1 MGRSKGKAPQRP
13 EAPGRPA
20 SGEQESGSASAD
32 CAPSQ
37 ERRQGRGK
45 ARGARRVLEPATAGG
60 QGTPGRRKP
69 TAEGNGGC
77 TRPGTGQPMEGQERG
92 GSARRRGR
100 GPKDSREPGDS
111 RAGRGAEGS
120 LPRGEQT
127 GERGRCRRRGK
138 ARGPSARRGGGET
151 RSLGG
156 DMSGGDG
163 GSSCPD
169 SEAREA
175 RESGSQSGGAR
186 ELRPKSE
193 QTDTGSGGTQTGPES
208 ALELSERLSSDGPS
222 GNGRGSDEPPAEPRS
237 QEGSSGPGPQGATED
252 SGTDTNSSLEGAGP
266 GRDPRAAPGTASR
279 ATEAEPDR
287 KAAASSP
294 REGSRARVPWSWRAS
309 RDSRS
314 ARDARDNRTQ
324 AETEPRGA
332 GPGRT
337 EVSTARARCRQVGKV
352 VGKVQVAAGE
362 SEAGASGRDRPGDSA
377 PLVALVALRSLRAR
391 SPPGPAPQAAGP
403 RRADLKRRFPR
414 VARALGLL
422 GWLQRRLRR
431 AAGEGRGA
439 GQGAGEGRGAGP
451 AEGEGRGRGPG
462 LRRGLALRLA
472 GVAGLGRPPR
482 APPGDG
488 PSSPQVAE
496 TPGPDEPSEDQD
508 PTPDPKFAVVFPRI
522 HRAGRAS
529 SSRISEEAS
538 ADAPSGEGRVWAC
551 AEASGDSEGRRASG
565 EEADGLRRGS
575 LLGVTPP
582 AESPLDDS
590 GSSSEAEPETLEA
603 EAPVHW
609 AQGSE
614 PREDPGPGTAALLP
628 RLALETRL
636 RRERGPDAC
645 GSPRERWEPEDE
657 AEEALERDLEL
668 SLGPGLEAP
677 PSPGAEGRSLGAGL
691 EDTEDLARLRPMC
704 DSSVLLC
711 LKKRFHL
718 GRIYTFG
725 GPLLLALNPH
735 RPLPLFSPEVLASY
749 RPRKAPNTTPHIF
762 AIVASAYGLS
772 QSTGQG
778 TCILLSGQS
787 GSGKTEASK
796 RIVQFLSSLEQEQ
809 MRDRG
814 CQLDGVL
821 PLLSSFGHAKTVLNA
836 NASRFG
842 QVLCLCLQQPLGCM
856 HPGHPHPDSC
866 AHRGVVV
873 GASVS
878 HYLLETSRVVFQAQ
892 AERSFHVFYELLA
905 GLDPME
911 REQLS
916 LQGPETYYYIN
927 QGQACRLQGKEDA
940 QDFTGLVKALQVL
953 GLRPEEL
960 TTVWAVLASI
970 LQLGNI
976 CFSSSERESQEVAAV
991 SSWAE
996 IHTAARLLRV
1006 PPERLEGAVTR
1017 RVMETAYGQVWRSL
1031 PVESAI
1037 DARDALAKALY
1048 SRLFT
1053 WLLRRT
1059 NARLAPP
1066 GKGGSTDTVTVVDV
1080 YGFEALRVNGLEQL
1094 CNNLASERLQ
1104 LFSSQMLLAQEEE
1117 ECRREL
1123 LPWVPIPQPPWES
1136 CLDLLADQPHSLLSI
1151 LDAQTW
1157 LSQATDHTFLQKCHY
1172 HHGGHPCYAKPQ
1184 LPLPIFTVRHYAGT
1198 VTYQVHKF
1206 LNRNRDHLDPA
1217 VVEMLAQSRLQV
1229 LLLALSGP
1237 APLHSVPPF
1246 CPCLGTSAQGSRP
1259 QAPGTL
1265 GRGLSLPG
1273 SGRCEQAHL
1282 APQPAQPAL
1291 APQLVGS
1298 LFQEA
1303 EPPSGG
1309 GRGKPTLASHFQHSL
1324 GDLMAQLGR
1333 SHIYLIQCLNP
1344 NPGKHPGLFDV
1355 GHVAEQLRQAGIL
1368 EAVCAR
1374 SANFPVRVPFQ
1385 AFLAR
1390 FRALGTEGQGEPSD
1404 RERCGA
1410 ILSQVLGAK
1419 SPLCHLGAT
1428 QVLLQE
1434 PGWQQLQQHWAQRRS
1449 QMLLTLH
1456 RGLLTCISHQR
1467 LRLLPRMQARV
1478 HGLQARKRY
1487 LLRRAALGQLHT
1499 ILLVAR
1505 PLLWRRRRLQLGHW
1519 RGWHGGRASKK
1530 VPSMELGRLEIPA
1543 ELAVMLKTAEG
1554 RQHALAESITES
1566 LPPEVPARPSLTL
1579 PLDIDQFPFS
1589 SFVSI
1594 SFQEPSLPSPG
1605 QLLAKPLTRLNGE
1618 NPQHA
1623 LDINKVMLRLLGD
1636 GSLPPW
1642 QEQIMGEYLVRQGQ
1656 RRPGLRDEL
1665 FSQLVAQ
1672 LWHNPDEQ
1680 QSQRGWAL
1688 MAILLSAFPP
1698 MPTLQKP
1705 LLKFVSDQA
1714 PRGMAALCQH
1724 KLLGALEQMQLAPE
1738 SARAHPP
1745 TQLEW
1750 TAGRRRGRMALD
1762 VFTFNEECYSAEVES
1777 WTTGEQLAGWIL
1789 QSRGLE
1795 VPPRGW
1801 SMSLHSGDSWQD
1813 LAGCD
1818 FVLDLIGQTEDLGD
1832 PAGPHS
1838 YPITPRSLAE
1848 DIPPA
1853 PGVQAPSLPPGPP
1866 PGPAPTWP
1874 IRSHT
1879 DGSQTSGSLDGF
1891 LDHLFEPV
1899 LSGGNSDLEQG
1910 WALRGRM
1917 KGGGA
1922 MGPMQPGSYPM
1933 VYPGMV
1939 QMPGYQPAMMPA
1951 PMPMMPAMGAVP
1963 PMPAMVVPPQPQPQP
1978 LPPSVDARQL
1988 AVQQQNFINQQ
1999 ALILAQQMT
2008 TQAMT
2013 LSLEQQTQQ
2022 RRRQR
2027 QAPAQAPVPEAASP
2041 PPPPPP
2047 AITPKPK
2054 KPQVPQEEP
2063 EREPESVDGCLR
2075 QETLQEAED
2084 RPQRPK
2090 SFQQKRDY
2098 FQKMGQQ
2105 QIKVKMVKPPAKVQ
2119 IPQGEEQEEEEE
2131 EERPKAVP
2139 SPPPPP
2145 PPPQVVKKPLTQGG
2159 AKATKEAEAEPTQ
2172 EVGPGSDRLAQG
2184 RAVVRSSDPAPQRAE
2199 PSREIRNIIRMYQSR
2214 PGPVPEPVQ
2223 PSRRPP
2229 KNFMKKNNPK
2239 DEALAKLGING
2250 AYSSPAMLPPSPGKG
2265 PPPAVAPRPKASPRP
2280 GSSTTIKEKQA
2291 PLREVFGPTPP
2302 TAQAPPPPP
2311 APPLPL
2317 PGDLGTPSAEPRGST
2332 VPMGDQGVSTQLL
2345 VPSGSVCFSYASTSW
2360 KLFLRKEVFYPR
2372 ENFSHA
2378 YCLRLLCEQIL
2389 RDTFAK
2395 SCIRISQDE
2404 RRKMKHLLG
2413 DLEVG
2418 LESLDTTEDSV
2429 KKRIVVAARD
2439 NWANYFSR
2447 IFPVSGESGSD
2458 VQLLGVSH
2466 RGLRLL
2472 KVTQG
2477 PSFYPDQ
2484 LKTLCSY
2491 SFAEVLGVE
2500 CPDSSTLELSLKSEQ
2515 LVLHTARA
2523 SVIKAMVELFLRE
2536 LKKDSGYVIALR
2548 SYITDDSSLLS
2559 FHRGDLIKLLPVAT
2573 LEPGWQFGS
2582 TGGRSGLF
2590 PADIVQPAAAPDFS
2604 FSSEQRN
2611 GRHKSQLQRRE
2622 SGLAQWDRAPEHPTF
2637 PQSQAHSEDS
2647 EATSLPLS
2655 MAYLSVFTDSHNYT
2669 MQEFALRYFRKPQA
2683 LLHQTGGG
2691 AEQKAPASLVQYT
2704 KAPIQESL
2712 INLSDEG
2719 MNRQAVESFQALMQF
2734 MGDQSKPRGKGEMEL
2749 LYELLKLCQEEN
2761 LRDEIYCQV
2770 IKQVTGHPR
2779 PEHCARGWSFLSLL
2793 TGFFPPS
2800 TTLMPYLTK
2809 FLQDS
2814 GLSQELART
2823 SQEHL
2828 QRTVKYGGRRQLPFP
2843 GEMQAFLKG
2852 HTVRLVLIHLPGGVD
2867 YKTNIQ
2873 TFTVAGEVLEELCG
2887 QMSIMDPQEVQEFAL
2902 FLIKGEGELVRPLR
2916 PDEYLNSV
2924 MVDKDVSLHSRRL
2937 GWETQLHFDNPTY
2950 ISTHYSQVLR
2960 DYLQGKLLVS
2970 AQAEDLLARLAAL
2983 QHLSRAFEDTPSEQD
2998 LLAYLPKTL
3007 QWQVRRATIR
3017 MLMGQ
3022 ELRRL
3027 KGCTSQ
3033 EAQTSF
3039 IAPPS
3044 PEAVRQLP
3052 LFGYTVYVVL
3062 RVSEVALPGP
3072 GFLGLNRQH
3081 IILMDPSSQKLCCSV
3096 ALRELQR
3103 IHLLSPL
3110 EEQGSPGLELN
3121 YGSADSPRTIWF
3133 ELPQAQELKHT
3144 IAFLMHSGIAS
3155 D

>member
-60 QGTPGRRKP
+60 QGTPDRRKP

-77 TRPGTGQPMEGQERG
+77 TRPGTGPPMEGQERG

-156 DMSGGDG
+156 DTSGGDG

-169 SEAREA
+169 SEAPEA

-208 ALELSERLSSDGPS
+208 ALELGERLSSDGPR

-252 SGTDTNSSLEGAGP
+252 SGTDTDSTLEGAGP
-266 GRDPRAAPGTASR
+266 GREPRAAPGTASR

-294 REGSRARVPWSWRAS
+294 REGSRARAPWSWRAS

-403 RRADLKRRFPR
+403 RRADLKWRFLR

-422 GWLQRRLRR
+422 RWLQRRLRR
-431 AAGEGRGA
+431 VAGEGRGA

-462 LRRGLALRLA
+462 LRRRLALRLA

-529 SSRISEEAS
+529 SSQISEEAS

-551 AEASGDSEGRRASG
+551 AEASWDSEGRRASG

-636 RRERGPDAC
+636 RRERGPDAG

-796 RIVQFLSSLEQEQ
+796 KIVQFLSSLEQEQ

-1217 VVEMLAQSRLQV
+1217 VVEMLAQS
-1229 LLLALSGP
+1229 
-1237 APLHSVPPF
+1237 
-1246 CPCLGTSAQGSRP
+1246 
-1259 QAPGTL
+1259 
-1265 GRGLSLPG
+1265 SL
-1273 SGRCEQAHL
+1273 
-1282 APQPAQPAL
+1282 
-1291 APQLVGS
+1291 QLVGS

-1309 GRGKPTLASHFQHSL
+1309 GRGKPTLASRFQHSL

-1390 FRALGTEGQGEPSD
+1390 SCCRSRAGSSCSSTGPSGARRCCSPCTEASSPASPTSASASCHGCRLVCMGSRPVAWPLLLLLLSARGFTGPGQPLHSCLGLEDSGTG
-1404 RERCGA
+1404 C
-1410 ILSQVLGAK
+1410 K
-1419 SPLCHLGAT
+1419 F
-1428 QVLLQE
+1428 
-1434 PGWQQLQQHWAQRRS
+1434 
-1449 QMLLTLH
+1449 
-1456 RGLLTCISHQR
+1456 GLLATPS
-1467 LRLLPRMQARV
+1467 PAS
-1478 HGLQARKRY
+1478 RKRY

-1519 RGWHGGRASKK
+1519 CGWHGGRASEK

-1554 RQHALAESITES
+1554 RQHAVAESITES

-1801 SMSLHSGDSWQD
+1801 SVSLHSGDSWQD

-1866 PGPAPTWP
+1866 PGPAPTRP

-1933 VYPGMV
+1933 MYPGMV

-1951 PMPMMPAMGAVP
+1951 PMPMMPAMGVVP

-2098 FQKMGQQ
+2098 FQRMGQQ
-2105 QIKVKMVKPPAKVQ
+2105 QIKVKTVKPPAKVQ

-2404 RRKMKHLLG
+2404 RRKMKQLLG

-2439 NWANYFSR
+2439 NCANYFSR
-2447 IFPVSGESGSD
+2447 IFPVLGESGSD

-2611 GRHKSQLQRRE
+2611 GRHKSQLQHRE
-2622 SGLAQWDRAPEHPTF
+2622 SGLWDRAPE
-2637 PQSQAHSEDS
+2637 SQAHSEDS
-2647 EATSLPLS
+2647 EATSLPPS

-2983 QHLSRAFEDTPSEQD
+2983 QHLSRAFQDTPSEQD

-3039 IAPPS
+3039 I
-3044 PEAVRQLP
+3044 EAVRQLP

-3144 IAFLMHSGIAS
+3144 ITFLMHSGIAS

>member
-237 QEGSSGPGPQGATED
+237 REGSSGPGPQGATED

-403 RRADLKRRFPR
+403 RRADLKRRFLR

-422 GWLQRRLRR
+422 RWLQRRLRR

-462 LRRGLALRLA
+462 LRLGLALRLA

-551 AEASGDSEGRRASG
+551 AEASWDSEGRRASG

-691 EDTEDLARLRPMC
+691 EDTEDLAQLRPMC

-836 NASRFG
+836 NGSRFG

-1066 GKGGSTDTVTVVDV
+1066 GKGGSTDTITVVDV

-1217 VVEMLAQSRLQV
+1217 VVEMLAQSRLQ
-1229 LLLALSGP
+1229 
-1237 APLHSVPPF
+1237 
-1246 CPCLGTSAQGSRP
+1246 
-1259 QAPGTL
+1259 
-1265 GRGLSLPG
+1265 
-1273 SGRCEQAHL
+1273 
-1282 APQPAQPAL
+1282 
-1291 APQLVGS
+1291 LVGS

-1309 GRGKPTLASHFQHSL
+1309 GRGKPTLASRFQHSL
-1324 GDLMAQLGR
+1324 GDLMAQLG
-1333 SHIYLIQCLNP
+1333 
-1344 NPGKHPGLFDV
+1344 
-1355 GHVAEQLRQAGIL
+1355 
-1368 EAVCAR
+1368 
-1374 SANFPVRVPFQ
+1374 
-1385 AFLAR
+1385 R

-1428 QVLLQE
+1428 QPSPLP
-1434 PGWQQLQQHWAQRRS
+1434 PGPAAGAGLAAAAAALGPAALADVAHPAPRPPHLHLPPAPPPPATDAGSCAWAPGQDS
-1449 QMLLTLH
+1449 GTGCKF
-1456 RGLLTCISHQR
+1456 GLLATPS
-1467 LRLLPRMQARV
+1467 PAS
-1478 HGLQARKRY
+1478 RKRY

-1519 RGWHGGRASKK
+1519 RGWHGGRASEK

-1801 SMSLHSGDSWQD
+1801 SVSLHSGDSWQD

-1866 PGPAPTWP
+1866 PGPAPTQP

-2027 QAPAQAPVPEAASP
+2027 QAPAQAPVAEAASP

-2047 AITPKPK
+2047 AIIPKPK

-2075 QETLQEAED
+2075 ETLQEAED

-2265 PPPAVAPRPKASPRP
+2265 PPPAVAPRPKASPQP

-2611 GRHKSQLQRRE
+2611 GQHKSQLQRRE

-3039 IAPPS
+3039 I
-3044 PEAVRQLP
+3044 EAVRQLP

>member
-60 QGTPGRRKP
+60 QGTPDRRKP

-77 TRPGTGQPMEGQERG
+77 TRPGTGPPMEGQERG

-156 DMSGGDG
+156 DTSGGDG

-169 SEAREA
+169 SEAPEA

-208 ALELSERLSSDGPS
+208 ALELGERLSSDGPR

-252 SGTDTNSSLEGAGP
+252 SGTDTDSTLEGAGP
-266 GRDPRAAPGTASR
+266 GREPRAAPGTASR

-294 REGSRARVPWSWRAS
+294 REGSRARAPWSWRAS

-403 RRADLKRRFPR
+403 RRADLKWRFLR

-422 GWLQRRLRR
+422 RWLQRRLRR
-431 AAGEGRGA
+431 VAGEGRGA

-462 LRRGLALRLA
+462 LRRRLALRLA

-551 AEASGDSEGRRASG
+551 AEASWDSEGRRASG

-636 RRERGPDAC
+636 RRERGPDAG

-796 RIVQFLSSLEQEQ
+796 KIVQFLSSLEQEQ

-1217 VVEMLAQSRLQV
+1217 VVEMLAQS
-1229 LLLALSGP
+1229 
-1237 APLHSVPPF
+1237 
-1246 CPCLGTSAQGSRP
+1246 
-1259 QAPGTL
+1259 
-1265 GRGLSLPG
+1265 SL
-1273 SGRCEQAHL
+1273 
-1282 APQPAQPAL
+1282 
-1291 APQLVGS
+1291 QLVGS

-1309 GRGKPTLASHFQHSL
+1309 GRGKPTLASRFQHSL

-1355 GHVAEQLRQAGIL
+1355 GHVAEQLHQAGIL

-1390 FRALGTEGQGEPSD
+1390 SCCRSRAGSSCSSTGPSGARRCCSPCTEASSPASPTSASASCHGCRLVCMGSRPVAWPLLLLLLSARGFTGPGQPLHSCLGLEDSGTG
-1404 RERCGA
+1404 C
-1410 ILSQVLGAK
+1410 K
-1419 SPLCHLGAT
+1419 F
-1428 QVLLQE
+1428 
-1434 PGWQQLQQHWAQRRS
+1434 
-1449 QMLLTLH
+1449 
-1456 RGLLTCISHQR
+1456 GLLATPS
-1467 LRLLPRMQARV
+1467 PAS
-1478 HGLQARKRY
+1478 RKRY

-1519 RGWHGGRASKK
+1519 CGWHGGRASEK

-1554 RQHALAESITES
+1554 RQHAVAESITES

-1801 SMSLHSGDSWQD
+1801 SVSLHSGDSWQD

-1866 PGPAPTWP
+1866 PGPAPTRP

-1933 VYPGMV
+1933 MYPGMV

-1951 PMPMMPAMGAVP
+1951 PMPMMPAMGVVP

-2063 EREPESVDGCLR
+2063 EQEPESVDGCLR
-2075 QETLQEAED
+2075 ETLQEAED

-2098 FQKMGQQ
+2098 FQRMGQQ
-2105 QIKVKMVKPPAKVQ
+2105 QIKVKTVKPPAKVQ

-2184 RAVVRSSDPAPQRAE
+2184 RAVVCSSDPAPQRAE

-2404 RRKMKHLLG
+2404 RRKMKQLLG

-2439 NWANYFSR
+2439 NCANYFSR

-2611 GRHKSQLQRRE
+2611 GRHKSQLQHRE
-2622 SGLAQWDRAPEHPTF
+2622 SGLWDRAPE
-2637 PQSQAHSEDS
+2637 SQAHSEDS
-2647 EATSLPLS
+2647 EATSLPPS

-2983 QHLSRAFEDTPSEQD
+2983 QHLSRAFQDTPSEQD

-3039 IAPPS
+3039 I
-3044 PEAVRQLP
+3044 EAVRQLP

-3144 IAFLMHSGIAS
+3144 ITFLMHSGIAS

>member
-60 QGTPGRRKP
+60 QGTPDRRKP

-77 TRPGTGQPMEGQERG
+77 TRPGTGPPMEGQERG

-156 DMSGGDG
+156 DTSGGDG

-169 SEAREA
+169 SEAPEA

-208 ALELSERLSSDGPS
+208 ALELGERLSSDGPR

-252 SGTDTNSSLEGAGP
+252 SGTDTDSTLEGAGP
-266 GRDPRAAPGTASR
+266 GREPRAAPGTASR

-294 REGSRARVPWSWRAS
+294 REGSRARAPWSWRAS

-403 RRADLKRRFPR
+403 RRADLKWRFLR

-422 GWLQRRLRR
+422 RWLQRRLRR
-431 AAGEGRGA
+431 VAGEGRGA

-462 LRRGLALRLA
+462 LRRRLALRLA

-551 AEASGDSEGRRASG
+551 AEASWDSEGRRASG

-636 RRERGPDAC
+636 RRERGPDAG

-796 RIVQFLSSLEQEQ
+796 KIVQFLSSLEQEQ

-1217 VVEMLAQSRLQV
+1217 VVEMLAQS
-1229 LLLALSGP
+1229 
-1237 APLHSVPPF
+1237 
-1246 CPCLGTSAQGSRP
+1246 
-1259 QAPGTL
+1259 
-1265 GRGLSLPG
+1265 SL
-1273 SGRCEQAHL
+1273 
-1282 APQPAQPAL
+1282 
-1291 APQLVGS
+1291 QLVGS

-1309 GRGKPTLASHFQHSL
+1309 GRGKPTLASRFQHSL

-1355 GHVAEQLRQAGIL
+1355 GHVAEQLHQAGIL

-1390 FRALGTEGQGEPSD
+1390 SCCRSRAGSSCSSTGPSGARRCCSPCTEASSPASPTSASASCHGCRLVCMGSRPVAWPLLLLLLSARGFTGPGQPLHSCLGLEDSGTG
-1404 RERCGA
+1404 C
-1410 ILSQVLGAK
+1410 K
-1419 SPLCHLGAT
+1419 F
-1428 QVLLQE
+1428 
-1434 PGWQQLQQHWAQRRS
+1434 
-1449 QMLLTLH
+1449 
-1456 RGLLTCISHQR
+1456 GLLATPS
-1467 LRLLPRMQARV
+1467 PAS
-1478 HGLQARKRY
+1478 RKRY

-1519 RGWHGGRASKK
+1519 CGWHGGRASEK

-1554 RQHALAESITES
+1554 RQHAVAESITES

-1801 SMSLHSGDSWQD
+1801 SVSLHSGDSWQD

-1866 PGPAPTWP
+1866 PGPAPTRP

-1933 VYPGMV
+1933 MYPGMV

-1951 PMPMMPAMGAVP
+1951 PMPMMPAMGVVP

-2063 EREPESVDGCLR
+2063 EQEPESVDGCLR
-2075 QETLQEAED
+2075 ETLQEAED

-2098 FQKMGQQ
+2098 FQRMGQQ
-2105 QIKVKMVKPPAKVQ
+2105 QIKVKTVKPPAKVQ

-2184 RAVVRSSDPAPQRAE
+2184 RAVVCSSDPAPQRAE

-2404 RRKMKHLLG
+2404 RRKMKQLLG

-2439 NWANYFSR
+2439 NCANYFSR

-2611 GRHKSQLQRRE
+2611 GRHKSQLQHRE
-2622 SGLAQWDRAPEHPTF
+2622 SGLWDRAPEHPAF

-2647 EATSLPLS
+2647 EATSLPPS

-2983 QHLSRAFEDTPSEQD
+2983 QHLSRAFQDTPSEQD

-3039 IAPPS
+3039 I
-3044 PEAVRQLP
+3044 EAVRQLP

-3144 IAFLMHSGIAS
+3144 ITFLMHSGIAS